1 MILTLQN
8 DVMQI
13 SINNV
18 NMDKQNMITLSMGL
32 FLDKNF
38 RKNIRGYRNENRTE
52 NVKAM
57 AKP

>member
-1 MILTLQN
+1 
-8 DVMQI
+8 
-13 SINNV
+13 
-18 NMDKQNMITLSMGL
+18 MGL